1 VRSSDHPCQPS
12 FPRTRR
18 RVTLTF
24 GVGVLTLLAV
34 VVPACS
40 SGNKRATTTPSTASV
55 TSSSASA
62 TGNGSSSD
70 ASAASTIDPCSVVTD
85 AVAAKV
91 YGAGSTVTATP
102 SNPSGTSTVCSV
114 SVKGLSYDLNVTVG
128 SVSEY
133 QTQKAVA
140 FKNPTDFPG
149 LGNEA
154 VIGKSSDD
162 TGAQPGLLYR
172 TDSGMVYISGE
183 SDQAKLTAL
192 AGALAAQG

>member
-1 VRSSDHPCQPS
+1 VTRPDRPQHPS
-12 FPRTRR
+12 ARRTRSR
-18 RVTLTF
+18 GILT
-24 GVGVLTLLAV
+24 VGVAALALLAV
-34 VVPACS
+34 VASACS
-40 SGNKRATTTPSTASV
+40 SGNSTAATSTATTGG
-55 TSSSASA
+55 SSSAST
-62 TGNGSSSD
+62 TGGSSSTG
-70 ASAASTIDPCSVVTD
+70 ASGAATIDPCSVVTD

-102 SNPSGTSTVCSV
+102 AGNNKVCSV
-114 SVKGLSYDLNVTVG
+114 SVTGLSHDLNVTVG
-128 SVSEY
+128 SVSDY

-140 FKNPTDFPG
+140 FKNSTDFPG

-154 VIGKSSDD
+154 VIGTSSDS

-172 TDSGMVYISGE
+172 TDSGMVYIGGE

>member
-1 VRSSDHPCQPS
+1 MQNPDHPHHPS
-12 FPRTRR
+12 LARTRR
-18 RVTLTF
+18 RGIRTF
-24 GVGVLTLLAV
+24 GSSALALLAV
-34 VVPACS
+34 IVPACS
-40 SGNKRATTTPSTASV
+40 SGKDTAATTTSTKGSSSSVSTTEGGSPASAS
-55 TSSSASA
+55 TSSS
-62 TGNGSSSD
+62 
-70 ASAASTIDPCSVVTD
+70 IDPCSIVTD

-102 SNPSGTSTVCSV
+102 AGNNKVCSV
-114 SVKGLSYDLNVTVG
+114 SVTGLSHDLNVTVG
-128 SVSEY
+128 SVSDY

-140 FKNPTDFPG
+140 FKNSTDFPG

-154 VIGKSSDD
+154 VIGTSSDS

-172 TDSGMVYISGE
+172 TDSGMVYIGGE